1 MAKNTRA
8 KRARHAAKRAGQ
20 INEEIAPIELVNEE
34 KMENDGML
42 QADLMKQEAIDVVEA
57 IDVAEDNMDVEAV
70 ASSSSS
76 SSEPDQAVSAVKLS
90 EFQEARQALIFE
102 KALEIEKS
110 GYWNAAKIKLGYKI
124 TEPSEASLETART
137 YVDNQYMQ
145 QSISERTAAITAELA
160 ALRENK
166 PIPSISVE
174 ISVDDLATALHRKL
188 HVDTYE
194 AINSKLGMDDPL
206 LPLVLTKQKQDR
218 HEGVNTANLQ
228 RVVSSETHADL
239 LESTLGEPS
248 RFNPYQ
254 ALVQKKSRDAELAAL
269 STPAGNSHNADV
281 AKIRRAGTI
290 ERALDNVFQT
300 VEAVEHARVKETAKR
315 VARPGN

>member
-8 KRARHAAKRAGQ
+8 KKARHAAKRAGQ

-42 QADLMKQEAIDVVEA
+42 QADLMKQEAVDVVEA

-70 ASSSSS
+70 ASISSS
-76 SSEPDQAVSAVKLS
+76 SSEPDQAVAAIKLS
-90 EFQEARQALIFE
+90 EFQEAREALIFE

-110 GYWNAAKIKLGYKI
+110 GYWNAAKIRLGYQV
-124 TEPSEASLETART
+124 TEPSAKSLDAARMN
-137 YVDNQYMQ
+137 VDNQYMQ
-145 QSISERTAAITAELA
+145 QSIAQRTAAIKAELL
-160 ALRENK
+160 ALQTHK
-166 PIPSISVE
+166 PIPSMSVE
-174 ISVDDLATALHRKL
+174 MSVDDLAASLAGKLSIDSYDALNAK
-188 HVDTYE
+188 
-194 AINSKLGMDDPL
+194 IGGDDPL
-206 LPLVLTKQKQDR
+206 LPLVLVKQKQARDEGLAEAR
-218 HEGVNTANLQ
+218 HQ
-228 RVVSSETHADL
+228 QVVTGEMSNGLSAL
-239 LESTLGEPS
+239 TLGEPS